1 MMAKVNKRTILICI
15 GVFFVGLVFMF
26 PLQNLKGLIFQKIF
40 EQSGVLIVAEEI
52 YPVFLGWP
60 GVGLRNANVTLPAG
74 QGSDIGLSSKTVTLR
89 LRLMS
94 SFIPGVSLA
103 LDELKGGGD
112 LFIRFGQRGPLLTLG
127 LDSKELNLGQI
138 RIPGLGQSIQG
149 ILKSDIDLNYNDRVF
164 SETKGAFRLKGT
176 QIKLPAILVNN
187 PMLGPPFQIP
197 ELNAGDLD
205 VKININEGAVT
216 IQSFNLG
223 NKNTD
228 VSGSI
233 SGDAKL
239 GSTPSDTQINL
250 TLKITFSSKILE
262 NQEYKTFLDFLGA
275 YRTATAGEY
284 AMNWNATINEI
295 LNLTKALPSPIR

>member
-1 MMAKVNKRTILICI
+1 MAKVNKRTVLICV
-15 GVFFVGLVFMF
+15 GVFLLGLIFMF
-26 PLQNLKGLIFQKIF
+26 PLQNLKGLIFQKVF

-60 GVGLRNANVTLPAG
+60 GVGLKNANVTLPVG
-74 QGSDIGLSSKTVTLR
+74 EGSDIGLSSKTVTLR

-94 SFIPGVSLA
+94 SLVPGVSLA

-112 LFIRFGQRGPLLTLG
+112 LFIRFGQKGPLLNLG
-127 LDSKELNLGQI
+127 LDSKELNLSQI
-138 RIPGLGQSIQG
+138 RIPGLGSSIEG
-149 ILKSDIDLNYNDRVF
+149 VLKSDIDLKYNDQVF
-164 SETKGAFRLKGT
+164 SETKGSLRLKGT

-197 ELNAGDLD
+197 ELVAGDLD
-205 VKININEGAVT
+205 VKVSIKDGNMA
-216 IQSFNLG
+216 IQSFSLG

-233 SGDAKL
+233 LGEAKL
-239 GSTPSDTQINL
+239 GTSPSETQINL
-250 TLKITFSSKILE
+250 TLKISFSPKILE

-275 YRTATAGEY
+275 YRTGTAGEY
-284 AMNWNATINEI
+284 AMNWTASINEI
-295 LNLTKALPSPIR
+295 LNLTKALPSPLRQ